1 MPTNIEIRNISEINP
16 DSIVLSRGPGLFSHE
31 AVNYFIDSS
40 EAVVLTPKAPTAN
53 ACSPKLTIQIFQPGD
68 FAWYPL

>member
-40 EAVVLTPKAPTAN
+40 EAVVLTPKARPE
-53 ACSPKLTIQIFQPGD
+53 KIQPQTP
-68 FAWYPL
+68 APQS